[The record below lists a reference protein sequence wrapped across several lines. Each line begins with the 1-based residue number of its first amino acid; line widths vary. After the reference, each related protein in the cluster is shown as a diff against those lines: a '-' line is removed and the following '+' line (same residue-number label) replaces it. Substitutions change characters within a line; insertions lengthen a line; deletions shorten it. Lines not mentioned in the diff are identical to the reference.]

1 MKKAD
6 QRVGFFVGREQ
17 RTSGKKS
24 LAKQLRGVGGWLKT
38 TLGAW

>member
-6 QRVGFFVGREQ
+6 HQVGFFVGVSRSI
-17 RTSGKKS
+17 RKKS
-24 LAKQLRGVGGWLKT
+24 LAKQLQGVYGWLKT